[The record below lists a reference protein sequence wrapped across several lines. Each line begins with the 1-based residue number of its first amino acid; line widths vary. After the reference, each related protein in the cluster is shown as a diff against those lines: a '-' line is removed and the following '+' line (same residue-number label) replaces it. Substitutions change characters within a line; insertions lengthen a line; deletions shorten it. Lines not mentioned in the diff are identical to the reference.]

1 MKAVGVITYKPD
13 KVGEV
18 GSGRF
23 IRDELEHCL
32 ILHLKHVQAEGPH
45 RNSHHA
51 LAVVKKLNGLRVQG
65 EIMRVLV
72 IKEVDG
78 VLVEPEG
85 ERLEERDVVGHH
97 LLVGE
102 VELVDDDRIDVIV
115 GQQIVD
121 GRLVAD
127 ILKQDVERLQQ
138 LNADVV
144 ISRLL
149 VHDFQKVGEHVPFQK
164 EVKDRAVVLVAPDQD
179 LGDGTEGFDEKALVT
194 VCDHLVL
201 SDDGIEVLQVVQRV
215 RVFRPP
221 YAAEQA
227 AVSEHFIQ
235 LICLIKI

>member
-1 MKAVGVITYKPD
+1 
-13 KVGEV
+13 
-18 GSGRF
+18 
-23 IRDELEHCL
+23 
-32 ILHLKHVQAEGPH
+32 
-45 RNSHHA
+45 
-51 LAVVKKLNGLRVQG
+51 
-65 EIMRVLV
+65 MRVLV

-78 VLVEPEG
+78 VLVKPKG
-85 ERLEERDVVGHH
+85 ERLEKGDVVGHH
-97 LLVGE
+97 FLVGK
-102 VELVDDDRIDVIV
+102 VELVDDNRIDVIV

-127 ILKQDVERLQQ
+127 ILEQDVERLQQ
-138 LNADVV
+138 LDADIV
-144 ISRLL
+144 IARLL

-164 EVKDRAVVLVAPDQD
+164 EIEDGAVVLVAPDQD
-179 LGDGTEGFDEKALVT
+179 LGDGTERFDEEALVA

-227 AVSEHFIQ
+227 AVSEHFVQ